1 MQIKPCQSYRAR
13 GAGRSRLSMSY
24 GKSVFKLYYLD
35 VPGRDDPSRYEWGR
49 CGMKPEEFERLILS
63 QPFEGVG
70 FITAFPHITKVF
82 RFAPS
87 VETVLHV
94 RAFHTQKLQPLDLGR
109 EDGYLEFACLAEA
122 LIANDEYRA
131 CAAAGSVR
139 DYLQFFSDFAYGP
152 VVSHTKLATYWGQA

>member
-1 MQIKPCQSYRAR
+1 MQIKSCLSYHAR
-13 GAGRSRLSMSY
+13 SAGPSLVNMPD

-35 VPGRDDPSRYEWGR
+35 IPGRDDPPRYEWGR
-49 CGMKPEEFERLILS
+49 CGMKPEEFERLIVG
-63 QPFEGVG
+63 QRFEGVG

-94 RAFHTQKLQPLDLGR
+94 RAFHTQKLQPLDLAR

-131 CAAAGSVR
+131 WAVAGSVR
-139 DYLQFFSDFAYGP
+139 DYLHSFSDFADGP
-152 VVSHTKLATYWGQA
+152 VVCHTKLAAYWPQ